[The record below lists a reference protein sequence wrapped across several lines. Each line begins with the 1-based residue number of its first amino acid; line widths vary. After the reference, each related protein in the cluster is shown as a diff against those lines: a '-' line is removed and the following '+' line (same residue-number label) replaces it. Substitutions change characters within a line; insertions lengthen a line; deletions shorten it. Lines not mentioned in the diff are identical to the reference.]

1 MGTVT
6 MKSAYFDN
14 ASAAPV
20 HPQVLEGMLP
30 YLSGTFCNIQL
41 VHRWGASV
49 RQAVDDAREHVA
61 ALIGGNAEEI
71 IFTSNGSESNNLALK
86 GLATAYQSKGKHIVV
101 SAVEHFSVLYAA
113 RTLEKAGFDVSTVPV
128 DKFGRVK
135 PADVARKLR
144 DDTILVSVM
153 LANGEVGTIQPL
165 QEIVPL
171 VKEKGILFHADA
183 VAAAGVVPIDVQSLG
198 VDALSLAGNPIYGPL
213 GVGALWLRRR
223 TRLSPQ
229 IDGGVQEGG
238 RRAGTEN
245 VPGIVG
251 FGAAARLAKEEMAHR
266 AEHARPLRDRLINGV
281 TTTIEHTVV
290 TGHLEE
296 RLPNHASFCVEFI
309 EGEAMLLLL
318 SSKGIAA
325 SSGSA
330 CTSKALKASHV
341 LSAMGVDAALAQGS
355 LLFSINP
362 WNTADE
368 VEHVLAELPPIIAR
382 LREMS
387 PLYAEFRERDR

>member
-1 MGTVT
+1 
-6 MKSAYFDN
+6 MKNAYFDN

-20 HPQVLEGMLP
+20 HPKVLEAMLP
-30 YLSGTFCNIQL
+30 YLSGTFGNIQL
-41 VHRWGASV
+41 VHRWGAAV
-49 RQAVDDAREHVA
+49 RQAVDEAREHVA

-71 IFTSNGSESNNLALK
+71 IFTASGSESNNLVLK
-86 GLATAYQSKGKHIVV
+86 GLATAYQGKGKHIVV
-101 SAVEHFSVLYAA
+101 SSVEHFSVLYAV
-113 RTLEKAGFDVSTVPV
+113 RTLEKAGFEVSTVPV
-128 DKFGRVK
+128 DQHGRVK
-135 PADVARKLR
+135 PADVARRLR
-144 DDTILVSVM
+144 DDTSVVSVM
-153 LANGEVGTIQPL
+153 LANGEVGTIEPL
-165 QEIVPL
+165 REIVPL
-171 VKEKGILFHADA
+171 VKAKGILFHTDA
-183 VAAAGVVPIDVQSLG
+183 VAAAGVVPIDVQALG
-198 VDALSLAGNPIYGPL
+198 VDALSLASNPIYGPL

-251 FGAAARLAKEEMAHR
+251 FGEAARLAKEQLAQR
-266 AEHARPLRDRLINGV
+266 AERARPLRERLIEGIS
-281 TTTIEHTVV
+281 TTIDHTIV
-290 TGHLEE
+290 TGHRDD

-309 EGEAMLLLL
+309 EGEAMLLFL
-318 SSKGIAA
+318 SSKGIGA

-368 VEHVLAELPPIIAR
+368 VEQVIAELPPIIVR

-387 PLYAEFRERDR
+387 PLYAEFREQGGQ